1 MKHSIHRVLLILCTA
16 TLPAMMLAA
25 NEFSAGNYSL
35 PEEMS
40 LEMVSDFNE
49 PALTVRG
56 NTIQIQNAQG
66 NELEV
71 YDITGKLIVSVAIDS
86 NDKVVKLNLRKGFYI
101 VKVGKLTR
109 RISLP

>member
-1 MKHSIHRVLLILCTA
+1 MSHSIHRVLLIFCA
-16 TLPAMMLAA
+16 VAMPAMMSAA
-25 NEFSAGNYSL
+25 NEPAADNYSL

-40 LEMVSDFNE
+40 LEMITDFNE

-56 NTIQIQNAQG
+56 NTVQIQNAQG

-71 YDITGKLIVSVAIDS
+71 YDITGKLVVAVAIDS